1 MKRIVVIMLVLS
13 IYMSGGSA
21 DAAKFRISGYAYLG
35 DPPDISTPVHRLE
48 SVWSEAQKEI

>member
-35 DPPDISTPVHRLE
+35 DPPDISTPVHGLE